1 MIPNFHREQQQR
13 RRRHQQQH
21 VFEIIA
27 LVLISQCTVP
37 TMSANNNNNDNNEFW
52 DLGSSRPDDNPT
64 KLRLWLTISAQ
75 KRFLEISWI
84 NAPALEDDRIM
95 LTSGEPYNFEKLK
108 WIPTERTPMAEFSKE
123 EDDISAIT
131 QEDGSGAGEPPT
143 STSTPTTASPY
154 NAKDIHYWI
163 SNNGTN
169 KIVAALTP
177 TANSLWFTTGVPF
190 DYNLSKN
197 VTSRTSCYGYWATY
211 VSGNGTVMASTC
223 LRAFPRWM
231 HEMRSQIGGLRMRD
245 LFIPGSHDSGSYR
258 LNFDPLRHETLVTK
272 YSLCQDDD
280 VRGQLM
286 HGIRYLDIR
295 VGYHR
300 NTPEQFF
307 INHGITRQRPLL
319 EIIDQVK
326 EFVEETNE
334 IVIFGLKEFP
344 VGFGKNLTVHHK
356 LCEFLK
362 EHFGELV
369 VHPSATWRAS
379 LNDIWSR
386 KQNVILAYDK
396 PEMVQRYPHLL
407 FGSVEQR
414 WGNVQKWSDLEAF
427 LRSINDSDVS
437 RLSSRPLADMAE
449 LTPKAWDVIVNKLG
463 GLRKMADKVNWR
475 ISQLYANDL
484 GANANIV
491 AVDFYRGT
499 TIVET
504 AMDWNRRKIVF

>member
-1 MIPNFHREQQQR
+1 MSPNSHSHNVLKIF
-13 RRRHQQQH
+13 
-21 VFEIIA
+21 A
-27 LVLISQCTVP
+27 LIFIFQLML
-37 TMSANNNNNDNNEFW
+37 TMSTEAATVVRGDNNDFW
-52 DLGSSRPDDNPT
+52 DLGSSRPDDNPS

-95 LTSGEPYNFEKLK
+95 LTSGEPRSFEKLK
-108 WIPTERTPMAEFSKE
+108 YIPTEKTPMAQFSNEE
-123 EDDISAIT
+123 EDRSLAAKD
-131 QEDGSGAGEPPT
+131 EEEEGSGSLNFGT
-143 STSTPTTASPY
+143 STTAKPLSASLY
-154 NAKDIHYWI
+154 NAEDIHYWI

-169 KIVAALTP
+169 KIVAALKP

-190 DYNLSKN
+190 DYNLSKA
-197 VTSRTSCYGYWATY
+197 VTIHTSCYGYWATY
-211 VSGNGTVMASTC
+211 VSGDGTILASTC

-231 HEMRSQIGGLRMRD
+231 NEMKSIVGPLRFRD
-245 LFIPGSHDSGSYR
+245 LFLPGSHDSGSYR
-258 LNFDPLRHETLVTK
+258 LNFNPLNHENLVTK

-280 VRGQLM
+280 IRGQLM

-300 NTPEQFF
+300 NTPEMFF
-307 INHGITRQRPLL
+307 INHGITRQRPLV

-326 EFVEETNE
+326 EFVEATNE
-334 IVIFGLKEFP
+334 IIIFGLKEFP

-356 LCEFLK
+356 LAHFLK

-369 VHPSATWRAS
+369 VHPSATWRAT

-386 KQNVILAYDK
+386 RQNVILGYDK
-396 PEMVQRYPHLL
+396 LEVVQQYPHLL

-427 LRSINDSDVS
+427 LRANSDNDVS
-437 RLSSRPLADMAE
+437 RLSSRPVAHMAE
-449 LTPKAWDVIVNKLG
+449 LTPKAWDVIVNKYG
-463 GLRKMADKVNWR
+463 GLRKMADRINWR
-475 ISQLYANDL
+475 VSQLYANDL
-484 GANANIV
+484 ATNANIV

-504 AMDWNRRKIVF
+504 ALDWNRRKIVY

>member
-1 MIPNFHREQQQR
+1 MLHNFY
-13 RRRHQQQH
+13 RHQQQQQH
-21 VFEIIA
+21 VLGIIT
-27 LVLISQCTVP
+27 LVVLICQHIVP
-37 TMSANNNNNDNNEFW
+37 TMSANDNEFW
-52 DLGSSRPDDNPT
+52 DLGASRPDDNLS

-75 KRFLEISWI
+75 KRFLEISWV

-95 LTSGEPYNFEKLK
+95 LTSGEPYHFEKLK
-108 WIPTERTPMAEFSKE
+108 YIPTERTPMAEFSKDE
-123 EDDISAIT
+123 QGVGVDSDDLSI
-131 QEDGSGAGEPPT
+131 QEDGSGAGVEPT
-143 STSTPTTASPY
+143 STTAPSKGSPY

-163 SNNGTN
+163 SNNGSN
-169 KIVAALTP
+169 HIVAALKP

-190 DYNLSKN
+190 DYDLSKN
-197 VTSRTSCYGYWATY
+197 VTSQTSCYGYWAAY
-211 VSGNGTVMASTC
+211 VNGDGSILATTC

-231 HEMRSQIGGLRMRD
+231 NEMRSQIGSLRMRD

-258 LNFDPLRHETLVTK
+258 INFDPLHHETLVTK

-300 NTPEQFF
+300 NTPELFF
-307 INHGITRQRPLL
+307 INHGITRQRPLV

-326 EFVEETNE
+326 DFVEETNE

-344 VGFGKNLTVHHK
+344 VGFGKNLTIHHK
-356 LCEFLK
+356 LAEFLK

-369 VHPSATWRAS
+369 VHPSATWRAT

-386 KQNVILAYDK
+386 RQNVILAYDK

-449 LTPKAWDVIVNKLG
+449 LTPKAWDVIVNKFG

-475 ISQLYANDL
+475 VSQLYANDL